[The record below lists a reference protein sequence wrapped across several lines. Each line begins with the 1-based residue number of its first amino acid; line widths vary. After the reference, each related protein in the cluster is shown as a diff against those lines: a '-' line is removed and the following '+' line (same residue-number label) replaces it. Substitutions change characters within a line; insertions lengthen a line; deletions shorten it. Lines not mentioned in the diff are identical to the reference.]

1 MTIYDTV
8 LTNGRI
14 LDGCGNPWHWGDLAI
29 QQAHIAAIAPRGT
42 LNGKRVIDAAGRYIS
57 PGFIDIHTH
66 SDLTI
71 LVNRQAESV
80 VRQGVTTELI
90 GNCGMS
96 PAPIQN
102 AFLEEMKR
110 QWGPI
115 SNQPEV
121 TWQWRTFREYLDV
134 LQEGG
139 LGINIASL
147 CGHGALR
154 MAVMGMD
161 DALPDTD
168 ELDHMANLLAE
179 AMQAGAFGMST
190 GLVYP
195 PGCFAGTAEIIHLC
209 KVVARHHGFYASHI
223 RGERETILQAVD
235 EAIRIG
241 REARVPVQVSHNAPK
256 FGAPQDAHAN
266 LRLVEQARLA
276 GQDVTV
282 DNDVHTDLAPTLTGG
297 LPQEIQDLPAEHI
310 ARFLQDPHKR
320 RQIRQEIVSDRKPAF
335 GPVGLLKHGQWQ
347 RITLLHA
354 PHSPGLVGKTIQ
366 VIAQERGRE
375 PFDAYFDLI
384 VENGHEAEAIF
395 DYIDESNIR
404 ILLQHPA
411 VMICSDGQVL
421 APYGFLNE
429 PPPYQPC
436 SYGEFP
442 GVLERYVRQQSV
454 LTLQEAIRKMTSFP
468 AQRMGLLDRGILRPG
483 AWADIVVFD
492 LERLHDRAT
501 NLYPH
506 SYPFENYPHQYP
518 EGIDYVF
525 VNGQLVVDGEQHTGV
540 LPGKM
545 LRHKISIP

>member
-14 LDGCGNPWHWGDLAI
+14 LDGCGNPWHYGDLAI

-168 ELDHMANLLAE
+168 ELDHMADLLAE

-442 GVLERYVRQQSV
+442 GVLERYVRQQPV

-545 LRHKISIP
+545 LRHKNSIP